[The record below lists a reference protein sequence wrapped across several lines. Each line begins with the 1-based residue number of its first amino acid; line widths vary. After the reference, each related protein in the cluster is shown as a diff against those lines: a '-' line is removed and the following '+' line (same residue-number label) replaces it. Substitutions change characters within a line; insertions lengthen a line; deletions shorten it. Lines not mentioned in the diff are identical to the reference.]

1 MFNSCL
7 YEQAVCNIS
16 KFLIWY
22 FRENAKIKSHANGLL
37 FAETKQKTK
46 SYTRIFLYFETFSE
60 SIQIHVNLLLYN
72 MYFQT
77 TMTTVSSC
85 YLIKETTLP
94 N

>member
-1 MFNSCL
+1 MRKCKN
-7 YEQAVCNIS
+7 
-16 KFLIWY
+16 
-22 FRENAKIKSHANGLL
+22 IKSHANSLL
-37 FAETKQKTK
+37 FAETKQKTI
-46 SYTRIFLYFETFSE
+46 SCTRIFPYFKTFSE
-60 SIQIHVNLLLYN
+60 SIQIDVSLLYN